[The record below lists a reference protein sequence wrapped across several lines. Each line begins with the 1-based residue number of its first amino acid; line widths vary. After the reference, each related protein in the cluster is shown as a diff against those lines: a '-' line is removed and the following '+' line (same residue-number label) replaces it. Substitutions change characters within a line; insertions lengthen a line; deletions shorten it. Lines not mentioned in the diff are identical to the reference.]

1 MSIQVLS
8 SSDVLKVFEKNSS
21 ALKNKYLAFYSSWLG
36 GIVKD
41 AGFFVA
47 PMDDHLVHRGDGV
60 FEALRV
66 IGGVA
71 FDLAPHLDRMER
83 SASAI
88 GLEFPFARSEV
99 EKCVA
104 SVVQAAG
111 SGAGMVRMYLSRGP
125 GGFGVSPAE
134 CVGPQL
140 YIVVTTFAPMPEEKY
155 TSGVSVMVSSFLQ
168 KDDFFSRIKSCNY
181 LLNVLIKKESLE
193 KGFDFSVCLTAD
205 GYLGEGPTENILILT
220 ADDRLLAPSFDYTLR
235 GTTLLRVLKLAE
247 GLRAQGLIKEIGT
260 FNISR
265 EDLLAAKEVM
275 MVGTTLEVLP
285 VSRVEKS
292 SKPVGPIA
300 QELRRLLRADMK
312 LS

>member
-66 IGGVA
+66 INGKP
-71 FDLAPHLDRMER
+71 FDLAPHLDRMEK
-83 SASAI
+83 SASSI
-88 GLEFPFARSEV
+88 GLKFPFSRTEV
-99 EKCVA
+99 EKCVYETIK
-104 SVVQAAG
+104 AAG
-111 SGAGMVRMYLSRGP
+111 EKAGMVRMYLSRGP
-125 GGFGVSPAE
+125 GSFGVSPAE
-134 CVGPQL
+134 SIGSQL
-140 YIVVTTFAPMPEEKY
+140 YIVITTFNPMPEAKY
-155 TSGVSVMVSSFLQ
+155 TDGVSVMFSSILQ

-181 LLNVLIKKESLE
+181 LQNVLIKKESIE
-193 KGFDFSVCLTAD
+193 KGFDFAVCLTAD
-205 GYLGEGPTENILILT
+205 GHLGEGPTENIMLLT
-220 ADDRLLAPSFDYTLR
+220 EDHRLLAPSFDYTLR

-247 GLRAQGLIKEIGT
+247 NLRARGVIKEIGT
-260 FNISR
+260 SNISR
-265 EDLLAAKEVM
+265 EDLLKAKEVM

-285 VSRVEKS
+285 VSCVEKS
-292 SKPVGPIA
+292 LKTVGPVA
-300 QELRRLLRADMK
+300 RELRHLLRNDMA